1 MAGTAW
7 NSLEVVKLVVAAATP
22 VLVLLLGVV
31 VSRAARRLE
40 EAQWAN
46 RKLIERR
53 LELYDEMAERLNDL
67 YCFFGLFGN
76 FREVE
81 PPVAVRRKREFDK
94 VFHVNEF
101 LMGPEFA
108 KRYKE
113 FMEACFQ
120 TYTGVAEDAK
130 LRSPVAY
137 QCMERQRWDPAWDR
151 CFVGSEEVTPI
162 ATVEQRYRS
171 LMACFA
177 GLIGV
182 QQDGRSG

>member
-46 RKLIERR
+46 RTLIERR

-81 PPVAVRRKREFDK
+81 PPVAVRRAVR
-94 VFHVNEF
+94 
-101 LMGPEFA
+101 
-108 KRYKE
+108 
-113 FMEACFQ
+113 
-120 TYTGVAEDAK
+120 
-130 LRSPVAY
+130 
-137 QCMERQRWDPAWDR
+137 
-151 CFVGSEEVTPI
+151 
-162 ATVEQRYRS
+162 
-171 LMACFA
+171 
-177 GLIGV
+177 
-182 QQDGRSG
+182 